1 MWFRKL
7 PNCYNCSNII
17 GINNSDNF
25 DAENNQ
31 CQCGA
36 GSVFFYTKNQCINDN
51 SNISIDTTNSS
62 IYENDY
68 NKVCLELD

>member
-1 MWFRKL
+1 MNILTLLKIYMILVQGGFAIS
-7 PNCYNCSNII
+7 PNLTYYYNYSNII

-36 GSVFFYTKNQCINDN
+36 GRVFFILKINVLM
-51 SNISIDTTNSS
+51 IIQ
-62 IYENDY
+62 I
-68 NKVCLELD
+68 